1 MLLGVPVQVTSDTE
15 FDDSSFDA
23 LASDDRVEV
32 DYIVNSD
39 GQRIATEVENED
51 DQSDSRSSLGLSP
64 LSGPNSNRR
73 VLRGPG
79 GFCFCSSFAAMP
91 LQGLH
96 LTRGR
101 DAEDREAVFEDRLRG

>member
-64 LSGPNSNRR
+64 LSGPNFNPSGPSETGRFLFLQFVCRNASPGATSDAGPRC
-73 VLRGPG
+73 RGP
-79 GFCFCSSFAAMP
+79 
-91 LQGLH
+91 
-96 LTRGR
+96 
-101 DAEDREAVFEDRLRG
+101 